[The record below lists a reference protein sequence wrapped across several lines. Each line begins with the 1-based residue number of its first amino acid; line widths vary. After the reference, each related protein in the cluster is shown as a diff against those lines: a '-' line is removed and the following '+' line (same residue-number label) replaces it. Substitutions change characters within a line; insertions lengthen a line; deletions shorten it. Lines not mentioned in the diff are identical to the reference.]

1 MRKLGSYL
9 IGDMHVVLRNDMTV
23 EEACAIAAQIED
35 RTIKEFDEII
45 EMNVIIEPYGTK
57 NKGSNASLGC

>member
-9 IGDMHVVLRNDMTV
+9 IGDMHIVLRNDMTV
-23 EEACAIAAQIED
+23 EEAHAIAFQIEE

-45 EMNVIIEPYGTK
+45 EMNVIIEPYQQPK
-57 NKGSNASLGC
+57 

>member
-9 IGDMHVVLRNDMTV
+9 IGDMHIVLNNDMTV
-23 EEACAIAAQIED
+23 QEACGIASQIED

-45 EMNVIIEPYGTK
+45 EMNVIIEPYQK
-57 NKGSNASLGC
+57 SKK

>member
-23 EEACAIAAQIED
+23 QEAHAIAI
-35 RTIKEFDEII
+35 
-45 EMNVIIEPYGTK
+45 
-57 NKGSNASLGC
+57 SNRRKDDKRI

>member
-9 IGDMHVVLRNDMTV
+9 IGDMHIMLRNDMTV
-23 EEACAIAAQIED
+23 EEACVIASEIEN

-45 EMNVIIEPYGTK
+45 EMNVIVEPYQK
-57 NKGSNASLGC
+57 SIK